1 MRLSAPGGAVERVL
15 IELRQDAR
23 ARRRVHLYGVIAAL
37 TLGGAWTLISFLT
50 EWRGRALAHDAAA
63 MARHPDTPE
72 NAARIAAL
80 ARTLA
85 NEQPG
90 FGGSLPYWEARA
102 RILALA
108 AARARTPQ
116 ASEALYDRAE
126 AAARRGLLISP
137 VAAPIWKRLA
147 EIEAARAGWAN
158 EPAQALAKTV
168 REVAPAD
175 PEAAAWRAEFALAHW
190 ADLGADMRQPALADL
205 ARLDKLGG
213 YWRKRA
219 QDIAAAAPAEAHGEL
234 AAAAPTLAAPAKPV
248 VAPAISEPASTHSP

>member
-15 IELRQDAR
+15 IELRQDSM
-23 ARRRVHLYGVIAAL
+23 ARRRLNLYALVVAL
-37 TLGGAWTLISFLT
+37 TLGGAWVLIGFLN
-50 EWRGRALAHDAAA
+50 EWRGRALVHEAAA
-63 MARHPDTPE
+63 LARHPDTPE
-72 NAARIAAL
+72 NAARIANL
-80 ARTLA
+80 GRTLG

-90 FGGSLPYWEARA
+90 FGGSVGYWEARA

-108 AARARTPQ
+108 AARAGNPKAAET
-116 ASEALYDRAE
+116 LYDQAE
-126 AAARRGLLISP
+126 TAARRGLTISP

-175 PEAAAWRAEFALAHW
+175 PEAAIWRVEFVMAHW
-190 ADLGADMRQPALADL
+190 ADLGNDMRQPAMSDL
-205 ARLDKLGG
+205 AGLDRLGG

-219 QDIAAAAPAEAHGEL
+219 QEIAAAAPADALDGL
-234 AAAAPTLAAPAKPV
+234 AAVAPSLAALVRQAPAPAPTAAETLDTP
-248 VAPAISEPASTHSP
+248 